1 MKRFAALALTLLL
14 CLLPACTGLGVP
26 DPTVTAM
33 PASTPSPTTTVTP
46 TPALV
51 PSPTILPTHDAYIP
65 DVVTI
70 DDEPAFN
77 SARDLF
83 EDATYVYTLSPWYF
97 DETGETEEG
106 HNTLYRIRKVDGVA
120 DAIAQDVCGLTM
132 SGGKLYYSTGEMAEY
147 KIIFNSV
154 YCFDTAT
161 GETSLVFHSKD
172 DIYHIVVY
180 DGRIYYSADPD
191 PKMDRE
197 FYSDLFSRNMD
208 GGNRKLVVEEPDSF
222 CIYRNTLYYMS
233 GAYGVDGTPI
243 FQCDLSGRHIRQI
256 VEWAETYYWDFEVCN
271 GKLIYATYSY
281 DNDYDVLILQDLDTG
296 EQTVYPGYS
305 DFALLGQYVVVLG
318 DALDAI
324 DIRTGQIYRLAPYDK
339 AWGEYYTRL
348 YSGDGCVYIR
358 VDDEDGGFTL
368 HRLTIEDG
376 SANIALVA
384 QTGGTR

>member
-97 DETGETEEG
+97 DDTSENDEG
-106 HNTLYRIRKVDGVA
+106 HNTLYRIRKADGNAVA
-120 DAIAQDVCGLTM
+120 IEQDVCGLTM

-161 GETSLVFHSKD
+161 GETSLVFHGKD
-172 DIYHIVVY
+172 DIYNIVVY
-180 DGRIYYSADPD
+180 DGRIYYSADPE
-191 PKMDRE
+191 PEMERE

-222 CIYRNTLYYMS
+222 CIYRDTLYYMS
-233 GAYGVDGTPI
+233 GAYGDGTPI
-243 FQCDLSGRHIRQI
+243 FQCDSNGGHVREIVDWVSGA
-256 VEWAETYYWDFEVCN
+256 WYFETCDN
-271 GKLIYATYSY
+271 MLIYSSY
-281 DNDYDVLILQDLDTG
+281 TDEINTIISLILHNLDTG